1 MHSPLFQHLLLL
13 YDSMLF
19 KNFHY
24 FLQLCAHEPYS
35 NSNEN
40 LNLPKNH
47 ILASN
52 MHFMSIKFINPHFI
66 ILIQH

>member
-1 MHSPLFQHLLLL
+1 
-13 YDSMLF
+13 MLF